1 MREALFDL
9 VMLAADCWRMS
20 IFVEK
25 SSTIVSLHAT
35 NYGESCAIPA
45 SHRVFSWAGYDAM
58 LVWMAFHARVDLP
71 LRAFG
76 IAMAER
82 VYYDP
87 TRQRAD
93 NQLASLES
101 KSEQIISDLIFFK
114 YKCGRLKMGAFY
126 LMTQVNTNI
135 S

>member
-87 TRQRAD
+87 TRQRE
-93 NQLASLES
+93 L
-101 KSEQIISDLIFFK
+101 IISWQVLRDRNKSHFWTFLIWYFLSISVADLKWVLSI
-114 YKCGRLKMGAFY
+114 
-126 LMTQVNTNI
+126 
-135 S
+135 